1 MIQILILKKER
12 VNKMLD
18 LCKMFGVEEGEK
30 FKFYEYGDIYFIQ
43 NGYLYFIDIDSIEKK
58 SYLNINNVVGKNIIK
73 LPKKKQFTDDEL
85 CILRNIDKE
94 YKWIA
99 KDRDGDLWI
108 YTNKPKKEYD
118 RYWKDCSSSKSL
130 SFEPLDIFKNS
141 LFTEIEWEDE
151 EPICIDDYV
160 DRENEED

>member
-1 MIQILILKKER
+1 M
-12 VNKMLD
+12 NKMLD
-18 LCKMFGVEEGEK
+18 LYKLFNVKEGEE
-30 FKFYEYGDIYFIQ
+30 FKIEYKY
-43 NGYLYFIDIDSIEKK
+43 GYISNIKYRV
-58 SYLNINNVVGKNIIK
+58 INNQLESSLIGGEYDDCSYSVCVYLLNRVAEIKNIIK
-73 LPKKKQFTDDEL
+73 LPKKKEFTDDEL

-141 LFTEIEWEDE
+141 LFNSIQWEDE
-151 EPICIDDYV
+151 EPVFIDDYV
-160 DRENEED
+160 NR